1 MTVHVLHAGDG
12 YAYLTRQVASGDAAR
27 RRGEALTDYYTAE
40 GNPPGRWVG
49 TGRAAMDVHGRV
61 SEAQMK
67 ALFGQGLH
75 PDAQARIQA
84 AVTRGVSVEEAEAS
98 VRLGR
103 RFPVI
108 DQAGAVWRDRL
119 DAAYET
125 FQREHGRRPERG
137 PERDLI
143 RWTVATE
150 LFQET
155 QERGPTDD
163 AELKAFIARVAK
175 PPRQPVAGVD
185 LVFTPVKSVSVLW
198 ALGDEHIRTQVEAAH
213 EAAWQRAF
221 AFVEREAALTR
232 TGKAGIAQVDTN
244 GLVAAAFDHPDSR
257 SGDPN
262 LHTHVA
268 VSAKVQGLDGAW
280 RALDMRVLHAM
291 AVSASETYNT
301 AVEDELRTRLGVRF
315 VERAA
320 GRGKRP
326 VREIDGIPAELL
338 RVFSSRRAQVESGYE
353 QALARY
359 RDAHGHDAPRTVQY
373 RLAQVATLAGRP
385 AKDQPRSWADARREW
400 LDQARKVLSRGFFG
414 LGGEVERVVRRVVG
428 HGTPDAVVGESVRE
442 ALARAAVETV
452 A

>member
-1 MTVHVLHAGDG
+1 M
-12 YAYLTRQVASGDAAR
+12 
-27 RRGEALTDYYTAE
+27 
-40 GNPPGRWVG
+40 
-49 TGRAAMDVHGRV
+49 
-61 SEAQMK
+61 
-67 ALFGQGLH
+67 
-75 PDAQARIQA
+75 
-84 AVTRGVSVEEAEAS
+84 
-98 VRLGR
+98 
-103 RFPVI
+103 
-108 DQAGAVWRDRL
+108 
-119 DAAYET
+119 
-125 FQREHGRRPERG
+125 
-137 PERDLI
+137 
-143 RWTVATE
+143 
-150 LFQET
+150 
-155 QERGPTDD
+155 
-163 AELKAFIARVAK
+163 
-175 PPRQPVAGVD
+175 
-185 LVFTPVKSVSVLW
+185 
-198 ALGDEHIRTQVEAAH
+198 EAAH

-291 AVSASETYNT
+291 AVAASETYNT

-315 VERAA
+315 TERAA

-359 RDAHGHDAPRTVQY
+359 RAAHGHDAPRAVQY
-373 RLAQVATLAGRP
+373 RLAQEATLAGRP

-400 LDQARKVLSRGFFG
+400 LDTGT
-414 LGGEVERVVRRVVG
+414 GG
-428 HGTPDAVVGESVRE
+428 AVAWPFRSWW
-442 ALARAAVETV
+442 
-452 A
+452 